1 MSKFLHLAKKVLGEK
16 NLKLIKA
23 ERKIKIFRY
32 FLICAAIFLVI
43 GNVIKIN
50 YNATKGYEISKL
62 QDKLAK
68 FQENKKAINIEI
80 ANLKSLQSI
89 QERVKN
95 INMEPINEVTYLSG
109 EKIMVVA
116 KK

>member
-1 MSKFLHLAKKVLGEK
+1 MSKFLNLAKKVLGEK
-16 NLKLIKA
+16 KLKFIKA
-23 ERKIKIFRY
+23 ERKMKFFRY
-32 FLICAAIFLVI
+32 FLICAAFFLVI
-43 GNVIKIN
+43 GNIVKIN

-80 ANLKSLQSI
+80 ANLKSLRSI

-95 INMEPINEVTYLSG
+95 VNMEPINQVTYLTG
-109 EKIMVVA
+109 EKSVVMA